1 MAASDKIKSRIST
14 LTPRQREVVRLTS
27 LGCTVNEIAKILDI
41 APSTADNH
49 RSRAMKILGT
59 DRAVL
64 LARIAIKFNISSM
77 RDKLTAAEKK
87 RRGRRKDVWN

>member
-1 MAASDKIKSRIST
+1 MKSRISE

-27 LGCTVNEIAKILDI
+27 LGCTVNEIAKILGI

-64 LARIAIKFNISSM
+64 LARIAMKYKISSLTD
-77 RDKLTAAEKK
+77 RLTAAEKK
-87 RRGRRKDVWN
+87 KRGKRKDVWN

>member
-1 MAASDKIKSRIST
+1 MSDKMKSRVAT

-27 LGCTVNEIAKILDI
+27 LGCTVNEIAKVLGI

-64 LARIAIKFNISSM
+64 LARIAIKYKISSM
-77 RDKLTAAEKK
+77 NDRMSAAERKK
-87 RRGRRKDVWN
+87 RGRRKDVWN

>member
-1 MAASDKIKSRIST
+1 
-14 LTPRQREVVRLTS
+14 
-27 LGCTVNEIAKILDI
+27 
-41 APSTADNH
+41 
-49 RSRAMKILGT
+49 MKILGT

>member
-1 MAASDKIKSRIST
+1 MANAMKSRIAS

-27 LGCTVNEIAKILDI
+27 LGCTVNEIAKILSI

-64 LARIAIKFNISSM
+64 LARIAIKYGISSM
-77 RDKLTAAEKK
+77 TDRLKAAEKK
-87 RRGRRKDVWN
+87 KRGRRKDVWN

>member
-1 MAASDKIKSRIST
+1 MSDQMKERIAE

-27 LGCTVNEIAKILDI
+27 LGCTVNEIAKVLGI

-64 LARIAIKFNISSM
+64 LARIAMKYRISSLT
-77 RDKLTAAEKK
+77 DKMTAAEKK
-87 RRGRRKDVWN
+87 KRGRRKDSWN

>member
-1 MAASDKIKSRIST
+1 MPDQMKERIGE

-27 LGCTVNEIAKILDI
+27 LGCTVNEIAKVLGI

-64 LARIAIKFNISSM
+64 LARIAMKYKISSLS
-77 RDKLTAAEKK
+77 DKMTAAEKK
-87 RRGRRKDVWN
+87 KRGRRKDVWN

>member
-1 MAASDKIKSRIST
+1 MSDKMKERIT
-14 LTPRQREVVRLTS
+14 ELTPRQREVVRLTS
-27 LGCTVNEIAKILDI
+27 LGCTVNEIAKVLGI

-64 LARIAIKFNISSM
+64 LARIAMKYKISSLS
-77 RDKLTAAEKK
+77 DKMTAAEKK
-87 RRGRRKDVWN
+87 KRGRRKDVWN

>member
-1 MAASDKIKSRIST
+1 MADKLKSRIDS

-27 LGCTVNEIAKILDI
+27 LGLTVNEIAKVLGI

-64 LARIAIKFNISSM
+64 LARIAIKYKISSM
-77 RDKLTAAEKK
+77 TDRLTLAERRK
-87 RRGRRKDVWN
+87 RGKRKDVWN